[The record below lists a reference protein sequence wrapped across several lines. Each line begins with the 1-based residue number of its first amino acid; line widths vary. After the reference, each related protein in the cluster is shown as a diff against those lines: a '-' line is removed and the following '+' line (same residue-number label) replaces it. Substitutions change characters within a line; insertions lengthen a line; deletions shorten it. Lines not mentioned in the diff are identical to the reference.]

1 MSEQQHGARAI
12 RHVMFDADGVLQ
24 HLPGGWIA
32 AAEPF
37 FGGRALEFLQRSYAA
52 ELPTL
57 AGQGDHLAI
66 LTATLADFAVTVPVA
81 DVYRGIWLSIEP
93 VAASLAVVRAL
104 REGGYGVHLGTNQ
117 ERYRAAH
124 MREVLGYDDLFDVSC
139 YSWELGAAKPDLAFF
154 AEAARRIGAEPAA
167 ILFIDDN
174 AENVAAAR
182 AAGVSAEQWCLD
194 DGHDSLYDLLAKHG
208 VSAVF
213 QRDSDLFPS

>member
-1 MSEQQHGARAI
+1 
-12 RHVMFDADGVLQ
+12 MFDADGVLQ

-66 LTATLADFAVTVPVA
+66 LTATLADFAVTIPVT
-81 DVYRGIWLSIEP
+81 DVYRGIWLSVEP
-93 VAASLAVVRAL
+93 VPASLAVVRAL
-104 REGGYGVHLGTNQ
+104 RQRGYGVHLGTNQ

-124 MREVLGYDDLFDVSC
+124 MREVLGYDGLFDVSC

-154 AEAARRIGAEPAA
+154 TEAARRIGAEPAA

-182 AAGVSAEQWCLD
+182 AAGLSAEQWCLD
-194 DGHDSLYDLLAKHG
+194 DGHDLLYHLLAQHG
-208 VSAVF
+208 VSAEF
-213 QRDSDLFPS
+213 PRDSDLFPS

>member
-1 MSEQQHGARAI
+1 MEEASIVAAGLGI

-24 HLPGGWIA
+24 SLPGGWIA

-37 FGGRALEFLQRSYAA
+37 FGERALEFLQRSYEAQ
-52 ELPTL
+52 LPTL

-66 LTATLADFAVTVPVA
+66 LTAMLAEFGVTVPVA

-104 REGGYGVHLGTNQ
+104 RQGGYGVHLGTNQ

-124 MREVLGYDDLFDVSC
+124 MREVLGYDALFDVSC
-139 YSWELGAAKPDLAFF
+139 YSCELGAAKPDLAFF
-154 AEAARRIGAEPAA
+154 TEAARRIGAEPSA

-174 AENVAAAR
+174 AGNVAAAR
-182 AAGVSAEQWCLD
+182 EAGLSAEQWCVY
-194 DGHDSLYDLLAKHG
+194 DGHDVLHGLLARHG
-208 VSAVF
+208 VTA
-213 QRDSDLFPS
+213 L